1 MNDKLTDFGIS
12 RTIADMQSFDVIW
25 LVGNL
30 RNGRTALLDGAV
42 FLAQHVF
49 LSSNLRPTINIDE
62 QQLQEAI
69 EISKTQKLT
78 IHANSNGYESN
89 DLMQLIYKLTSEYN
103 LQSIF
108 PQNPLKF
115 VLVGIRFGLVDQ
127 AVESKLVNDVIA
139 ICFRVIKYILA
150 LIRHLLRIQLI
161 SYIVQALHRILYS
174 PHSFIH
180 GPGNTDDDN
189 SNSLHSIAARMFS
202 SRKGNVL
209 LASLSP
215 G

>member
-78 IHANSNGYESN
+78 IHANSN
-89 DLMQLIYKLTSEYN
+89 DMMQLIYKLTSEYN

-161 SYIVQALHRILYS
+161 SYIVQALHRILYIS
-174 PHSFIH
+174 HSFIH

>member
-78 IHANSNGYESN
+78 IHANSN
-89 DLMQLIYKLTSEYN
+89 DMMQLIYKLTSEYN

-115 VLVGIRFGLVDQ
+115 VLVGIRFGL
-127 AVESKLVNDVIA
+127 
-139 ICFRVIKYILA
+139 
-150 LIRHLLRIQLI
+150 
-161 SYIVQALHRILYS
+161 
-174 PHSFIH
+174 
-180 GPGNTDDDN
+180 
-189 SNSLHSIAARMFS
+189 
-202 SRKGNVL
+202 
-209 LASLSP
+209 
-215 G
+215 